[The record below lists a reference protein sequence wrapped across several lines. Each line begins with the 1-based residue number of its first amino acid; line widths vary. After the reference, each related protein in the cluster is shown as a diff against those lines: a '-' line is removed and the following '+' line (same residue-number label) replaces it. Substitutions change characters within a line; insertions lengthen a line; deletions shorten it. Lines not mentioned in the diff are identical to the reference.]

1 MQNNS
6 NQYGLPTQHTEH
18 RFNQHS
24 LRTSVRGAL
33 FIIYLLFSCTIAAQ
47 RHPEI
52 KLLKQKSIT
61 SQGVTRG
68 NYSGITHIAGDTFAI
83 VTDKG
88 KGASFRFLTI
98 HQSPTTGKI
107 VDVEEIPPPYPL
119 YEDNSVRDCED
130 IVYLPHK
137 RTIMVCGEADQAIV
151 EYELN
156 GKPTGRQVHIPTS
169 MQKAAI
175 QNNFGFEALAYDS
188 TTHTIWTTT
197 EAALKADRPKHS
209 DIRRMRLRLQSF
221 DSQLRPSHTY
231 IYETE
236 EPQHTGKYR
245 NYTFGVPAMLSL
257 GNAKFIVLEREL
269 SIKKA
274 YIGSKS
280 TIRLFLIN
288 LQSAM
293 PVKSNI
299 TNAWNDGDITPVQKT
314 ELGTFTTRLNLT
326 RLNLANYEGMCLGK
340 KLTNGN
346 QSIILINDS
355 QNGAGNSIYRLKDYL
370 KVVILNTK

>member
-24 LRTSVRGAL
+24 LRASVRGAL

-47 RHPEI
+47 RHPEV
-52 KLLKQKSIT
+52 KLLKQKNIT
-61 SQGVTRG
+61 SQGVSRG

-88 KGASFRFLTI
+88 KGASVRFLTI
-98 HQSPTTGKI
+98 NQSPTTGKI
-107 VDVEEIPPPYPL
+107 VDVEEIFPPYPF
-119 YEDNSVRDCED
+119 YEDNSIRDCED
-130 IVYLPHK
+130 IVYLPHQ
-137 RTIMVCGEADQAIV
+137 RTIMVCGEADQDIL

-156 GKPTGRQVHIPTS
+156 GKPTGRHLHIPTT
-169 MQKAAI
+169 MQKTAI
-175 QNNFGFEALAYDS
+175 LSNLGFEALAYDS

-197 EAALKADRPKHS
+197 EAALKADQPKHS
-209 DIRRMRLRLQSF
+209 ETKRMRLRLQSF

-245 NYTFGVPAMLSL
+245 NYTFGVPAMLSV
-257 GNAKFIVLEREL
+257 GNGKIIVMEREL

-280 TIRLFLIN
+280 TTRLFLID

-293 PVKSNI
+293 PVKANI
-299 TNAWNDGDITPVQKT
+299 TNIWSDKNITPVQKT

-326 RLNLANYEGMCLGK
+326 RQNLANYEGMCLGK
-340 KLTNGN
+340 KLANGK

-370 KVVILNTK
+370 KVVILDTK